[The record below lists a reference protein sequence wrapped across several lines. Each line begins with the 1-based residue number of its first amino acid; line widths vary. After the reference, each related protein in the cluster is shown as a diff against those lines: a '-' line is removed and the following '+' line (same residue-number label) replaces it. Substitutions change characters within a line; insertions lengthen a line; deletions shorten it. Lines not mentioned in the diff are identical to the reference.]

1 MKGKKEL
8 LFLSYKLEIAKI
20 LCLLCL
26 FGGTGALSARAQSTS
41 VEYPTA
47 VTTNEITG
55 RILARDLG
63 DARLTAYYYTFNGSQ
78 GDIFINVSAS
88 NFNGD
93 FDVFIAEGLRPLTK
107 ISFYSDSSVT
117 ETGRVIYLRKPEKLI
132 LRVEGRS
139 PDDNP
144 ATFRIK
150 FAGSFV
156 AAQDNG
162 QSQEPKLPEV
172 KTENT
177 SGIRVNSVGTIIRPA
192 PTPETKERVAQNKT
206 NDASETGKNAN
217 DSQKAVA
224 DNPDTAAKTDDSNKS
239 AETKNET
246 EKEAVVKTPKRKTP
260 ARSTRNAPRRTTP
273 SKAKTT
279 TTRAADKTTKPA
291 PTTPKPDPLENVRL
305 IVLMKDGERIEFP
318 MTEVFRFSLNNGILT
333 IITKDGKI
341 HRKSIL
347 DIQKFTVE

>member
-1 MKGKKEL
+1 MNYKL
-8 LFLSYKLEIAKI
+8 ALARILCVLFLLAA
-20 LCLLCL
+20 
-26 FGGTGALSARAQSTS
+26 GGAGLPANAQSTS

-47 VTTNEITG
+47 VSTNEING

-63 DARLTAYYYTFNGSQ
+63 DARLTTYYYTFNGSQ
-78 GDIFINVSAS
+78 GDIFINVAAS

-93 FDVFIAEGLRPLTK
+93 IDVYVAEGLRPLTK
-107 ISFYSDSSVT
+107 ISFYADSSVT

-144 ATFRIK
+144 ATFKIK

-156 AAQDNG
+156 AVEDNG
-162 QSQEPKLPEV
+162 RTEEPKLPEV

-177 SGIRVNSVGTIIRPA
+177 SGIRVNSVGTIIRPE
-192 PTPETKERVAQNKT
+192 PKVTPEKKGNVAVSGEKNTDEPGKT
-206 NDASETGKNAN
+206 VNSAPKVVITDNLDADKKTE
-217 DSQKAVA
+217 A
-224 DNPDTAAKTDDSNKS
+224 DKS
-239 AETKNET
+239 ADTKNES

-260 ARSTRNAPRRTTP
+260 SRTARNTPRRTTP
-273 SKAKTT
+273 AKAKTT
-279 TTRAADKTTKPA
+279 TANKAARKTPETATAAAKPN
-291 PTTPKPDPLENVRL
+291 PLENVHL
-305 IVLMKDGERIEFP
+305 IVLMKDGEKIEFP
-318 MTEVFRFSLNNGILT
+318 MTEVFRFSMNNGILT
-333 IITKDGKI
+333 IITKDGKV